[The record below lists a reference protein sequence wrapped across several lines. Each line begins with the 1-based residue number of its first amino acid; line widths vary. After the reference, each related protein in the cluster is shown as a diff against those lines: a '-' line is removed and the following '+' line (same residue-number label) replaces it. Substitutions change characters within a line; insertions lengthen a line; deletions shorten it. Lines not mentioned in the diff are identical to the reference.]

1 MNRQTL
7 YHLIK
12 KDKEGTA
19 TPEEQQA
26 LANWYNQVSEQE
38 AAFPDDE
45 NTIRNEIL
53 TGLLDNIDFPKTLKI
68 NYKRW
73 LAAASVVLML
83 GAGALF
89 FTRQHTNNLIAQ
101 KIVPGSN
108 KAILV
113 LANGSKIALNDAA
126 NGQIAQQNGLR
137 VSKSAN
143 GQLVYEVT
151 GTMDQS
157 TEPAYNTMETPRG
170 GQYQLILADGTKVW
184 LNAASSIKYPLN
196 FTNARERRVELNG
209 EAYFEVAHNKALP
222 FRVVTGKQVVEVL
235 GTHFDVNAYTDEQ
248 DTKTTLLAGSVKI
261 TAGSNNTLLK
271 PGQEASL
278 TDNFKVSNVDANMAI
293 DWKNGYFRF
302 DDVDL
307 ETVMRQVARWYDVKV
322 EYTDESV
329 KKESLVAVS
338 TRFAEIST
346 LLKLISQAT
355 DTRFTIEGKTIKV
368 GKK

>member
-45 NTIRNEIL
+45 QTVKNDIL
-53 TGLLDNIDFPKTLKI
+53 TGLLDHIDFPKTRKI

-89 FTRQHTNNLIAQ
+89 LTRQHTDNLIAQ

-113 LANGSKIALNDAA
+113 LANGSKIALNDAV

-151 GTMDQS
+151 GAMDQN
-157 TEPAYNTMETPRG
+157 TEPSYNTMETPRG

-196 FTNARERRVELNG
+196 FTNAKERRVELNG

-248 DTKTTLLAGSVKI
+248 DTKTTLLQGSVRI
-261 TAGSNNTLLK
+261 TAGTKNALLK

-278 TDNFKVSNVDANMAI
+278 TDGFKVSDVDANMAI

-307 ETVMRQVARWYDVKV
+307 EAVMRQVARWYDVKV